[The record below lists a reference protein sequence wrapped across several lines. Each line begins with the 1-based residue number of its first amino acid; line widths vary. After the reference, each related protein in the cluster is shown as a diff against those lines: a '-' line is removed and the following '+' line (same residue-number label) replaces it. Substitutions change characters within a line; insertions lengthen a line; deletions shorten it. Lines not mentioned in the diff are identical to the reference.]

1 MTSLADKIIDRR
13 EKECRA
19 IAIKCEKECR
29 AIDKRCEKECRAIDK
44 RSEKECRAID
54 KRSEK
59 NCVAILKKGEKE
71 RRAIDNKDEKEFI
84 KSCRETQ
91 RQITIINEKM
101 ALLEKS
107 LDNTRMIIVS
117 GGDSVGVSDDDSDVG
132 F

>member
-1 MTSLADKIIDRR
+1 MTSLADKIIDRS

-71 RRAIDNKDEKEFI
+71 RRAIDKKDEKEFI
-84 KSCRETQ
+84 KSCREIQ
-91 RQITIINEKM
+91 RQITLTNEKM

-107 LDNTRMIIVS
+107 MDNTRMIIVS
-117 GGDSVGVSDDDSDVG
+117 GDDSVVG